1 MMEEFLEYLKVVK
14 KYSQYTIISY
24 RKDIEDYLF
33 YLKENRY
40 NELSVNKDIVRMY
53 MENLHTLK
61 KSSIGRHLSSLRS
74 YYNYLVKNNKVDY
87 NYFKDIPNPRKEKGI
102 PNYLDLEQTKT
113 LFTSLKDE
121 TLIDKRNNLILEFLY
136 SLGVRVSELVNIKI
150 SDIDFSNN
158 SIKVLGKGSKERYVF
173 FGEYADERL
182 KSYLKVRSHSSSPYL
197 FLNKDGNKLSTRYI
211 RKIIDKLILDSGLSK
226 HISPHTLRHTFAT
239 DMLNNGADLLTV
251 KELLGHSSLSTTSIY
266 THVTSARLKEVYNL
280 AHPRAKEGKY

>member
-1 MMEEFLEYLKVVK
+1 MEEFLEYLKVVK

-74 YYNYLVKNNKVDY
+74 YYNYLVKNDKVDY
-87 NYFKDIPNPRKEKGI
+87 NYFKGIPNPRKEKGI

-197 FLNKDGNKLSTRYI
+197 FLNKYGNKLSTRYI